1 MVSLGG
7 QLAIGIEMDLLQ
19 VNNISKGF
27 GELKA
32 VTNVTFSVGSREVVG
47 LLGPNGSGKSTMMK
61 LTVGVLKPDSGT
73 IQILGLD
80 VASNPTN
87 AKMNVGFVPESPRLY
102 EFLTG
107 VEYLDFVAELYGVDR
122 NVKRDRISEF
132 LKALDLE
139 SRENELIHGYSQGMK
154 QKLAIIAAML
164 HRPKIL
170 VLDEPLNALDP
181 KSARIVKELIHKFRD
196 EAVPTIF
203 STHVLEIAQ
212 AICDRLIIMY
222 QGRIIAE
229 GTAEQLKTKAGSSG
243 STLEEVFLKL
253 TGTSDTREIV
263 EALWR

>member
-1 MVSLGG
+1 MV
-7 QLAIGIEMDLLQ
+7 LLQ
-19 VNNISKGF
+19 VNAISKGF

-32 VTNVTFSVGSREVVG
+32 VRDVSFSIGSSEVVG
-47 LLGPNGSGKSTMMK
+47 LLGPNGSGKSTLMK
-61 LTVGVLKPDSGT
+61 IMVGILKPDLGT
-73 IQILGLD
+73 IQMLD
-80 VASNPTN
+80 SNVAAKPTK
-87 AKMNVGFVPESPRLY
+87 AKMMVGFVPESPRLY

-107 VEYLDFVAELYGVDR
+107 IEYLDFVSDLYGLDR
-122 NVKRDRISEF
+122 SAKSDRISEF

-139 SRENELIHGYSQGMK
+139 GRENELIHGYSQGMK

-170 VLDEPLNALDP
+170 ILDEPLNALDP
-181 KSARIVKELIHKFRD
+181 RSARIVKELIHKFRD
-196 EAVPTIF
+196 EGVPTIF
-203 STHVLEIAQ
+203 STHVLEIAE

-222 QGRIIAE
+222 QGKIIAE
-229 GTAEQLKTKAGSSG
+229 GTAEQLKTKAGSAG